1 MQYMERCR
9 FKAIIIISEV
19 IPLDKVKVLTVAR
32 DVEQITGLVRIA
44 LERCTTAEEFR
55 TLLRFAFDRLLD
67 VQEQTQLQ
75 AKVIETECV
84 KEEKKG

>member
-1 MQYMERCR
+1 M
-9 FKAIIIISEV
+9 
-19 IPLDKVKVLTVAR
+19 DKVKVLTVAR

-67 VQEQTQLQ
+67 VHEQTFLF
-75 AKVIETECV
+75 AMDIENA
-84 KEEKKG
+84 KEEKEE